1 MEKLKLNVE
10 GMHCPSCEI
19 LISDE
24 LKELDGITK
33 VKIDHK
39 SGLADIE
46 FDDSKINKE
55 KIIETI
61 KKEGYKVRKW

>member
-24 LKELDGITK
+24 LKELDGIKSAK
-33 VKIDHK
+33 VNHVQ
-39 SGLADIE
+39 GTAEVE

-61 KKEGYKVRKW
+61 KKEGYKVRK